1 MHNSIEHTLPSAR
14 HERALLMLRRAL
26 EGYASVGT
34 TEDPGTLEL
43 RPGPMAGRGAVI
55 TRFRLQS
62 PTPIPTPILAH
73 ETPHTASDIRIV
85 VGQRLS
91 VTRAAIREGRAQGIV
106 GCIDLAGIVTV
117 RLPGLYIDRSD
128 LKPRPASEAGTASV
142 GTMTDPFADR
152 SSLVCRK
159 LLSRDAPDTGWHTRE
174 LARVTGLAVSHVSAI
189 LNELVSRGICRREDT
204 GTRKALITNRHAL
217 FTAWTEAY
225 RWTNNTAL
233 TVAAPIGDAD
243 RFVEKLGRLFPSRLD
258 WALTLTAGA
267 ARVAPHAPVET
278 IHCYVSP
285 SADERRAQR
294 SPLAM
299 LKSIAAECNWP
310 VSGDGRLVLL
320 APHYRTSVWYE
331 MQASHGVNVVS
342 DCQLALDCWF
352 YPNRGREQA
361 EHLLHARR
369 MLTGWE

>member
-1 MHNSIEHTLPSAR
+1 MSHFIEHQLSPAR
-14 HERALLMLRRAL
+14 RERALLLLRSAL
-26 EGYASVGT
+26 DTYASVEPT
-34 TEDPGTLEL
+34 DDAKALEI
-43 RPGPMAGRGAVI
+43 RPGRLAGRGAVT
-55 TRFRLQS
+55 TRFRFGS
-62 PTPIPTPILAH
+62 PMPIPVQ
-73 ETPHTASDIRIV
+73 EESESASDALVIV

-91 VTRAAIREGRAQGIV
+91 VTRAAIREGRAQGIA
-106 GCIDLAGIVTV
+106 GCVDLAGIVTV

-128 LKPRPASEAGTASV
+128 LKPRPTKDAGAASV

-152 SSLVCRK
+152 SSLVCRR
-159 LLSRDAPDTGWHTRE
+159 LLGPDAPDTGWHTRE
-174 LARVTGLAVSHVSAI
+174 LARVTGLAVSHVSAV
-189 LNELVSRGICRREDT
+189 LNELVSRGICRREET
-204 GTRKALITNRHAL
+204 GTRQTLITNRHAL

-258 WALTLTAGA
+258 WALTLTAGM

-285 SADERRAQR
+285 SADERRTQR

-299 LKSIAAECNWP
+299 LKAIAAECNWP

-320 APHYRTSVWYE
+320 APHYRTSVWTD
-331 MQASHGVNVVS
+331 MQVRDGVNVVS
-342 DCQLALDCWF
+342 DCQLALDSWH

>member
-1 MHNSIEHTLPSAR
+1 MDHSIEHTIPPAR
-14 HERALLMLRRAL
+14 RARALLLLRSAL
-26 EGYASVGT
+26 EAYASV
-34 TEDPGTLEL
+34 EQIDDSIALEI
-43 RPGPMAGRGAVI
+43 RPGPLAGRGAVT
-55 TRFRLQS
+55 TRFRFQ
-62 PTPIPTPILAH
+62 PPMPIPAH
-73 ETPHTASDIRIV
+73 EGAQSASDTPLIV

-91 VTRAAIREGRAQGIV
+91 VTRAAIREGRAHGIV
-106 GCIDLAGIVTV
+106 GCVDLAGIVTV

-128 LKPRPASEAGTASV
+128 LKPRPNPDAGTVSN

-159 LLSRDAPDTGWHTRE
+159 LLAPDAPVGGWHTRE
-174 LARVTGLAVSHVSAI
+174 LARVTGLAVSHVSAV
-189 LNELVSRGICRREDT
+189 LNELVSRGICRREET
-204 GTRKALITNRHAL
+204 GTRKALITHRHAL

-233 TVAAPIGDAD
+233 TLAAPIGDAD
-243 RFVEKLGRLFPSRLD
+243 RFVEKLGRLLPSRLD
-258 WALTLTAGA
+258 WALTLTAGV

-299 LKSIAAECNWP
+299 LKAIAAECHWP
-310 VSGDGRLVLL
+310 ASSDGRLVLL
-320 APHYRTSVWYE
+320 APHYRTSVWYD
-331 MQASHGVNVVS
+331 MQVRHGMNVVS
-342 DCQLALDCWF
+342 DCQLALDSWY